1 MSEVIAKMSKLS
13 DMMSDNTD
21 KVLVSACLLGR
32 PCRYDGQS
40 KPVPVLQEWAKTG
53 RLVPVCPEQLG
64 HLPTPR
70 PASGLAPLSY
80 LQKVASGQIHVAT
93 PTSELGDTKMS
104 DVGTAEAPAERCDG
118 QAVWENR
125 AGLINRQGQIVT
137 DNYKLG
143 ALRALAIA
151 HENGITRAILK
162 QHSPSCGCG
171 STGGA
176 YPSWQR
182 LAGDGVT
189 TALLKAQGI
198 SVITEEDLD

>member
-1 MSEVIAKMSKLS
+1 MSKLS
-13 DMMSDNTD
+13 DMMSDNAG
-21 KVLVSACLLGR
+21 KVLVSACLLGY

-40 KPVPVLQEWAKTG
+40 KPVPALQEWAKTG

-70 PASGLAPLSY
+70 PASGIAPLDH
-80 LQKVASGQIHVAT
+80 LQRLASGQSHVVT
-93 PTSELGDTKMS
+93 PTSDLGDAQMS
-104 DVGTAEAPAERCDG
+104 EVGTPEAPTERFDG

-143 ALRALAIA
+143 AMRALAIA
-151 HENGITRAILK
+151 QENGATLAILK

-176 YPSWQR
+176 YPKWQR

-189 TALLKAQGI
+189 TALLKAQGF
-198 SVITEEDLD
+198 SVMSEEDLE